1 MRALLRWSLLALAVL
16 AIGGMS
22 YLVLRPNPVT
32 VEVAPVTRGRFVATV
47 EDDGRTRVR
56 DRYVI
61 SAPIAGRLLRLQARA
76 GDGVS
81 ADQVV
86 ATILPSLPA
95 LLDPRTRREA
105 EERLGAAEALVAET
119 ASQVERLKG
128 VREEAETEAVRART
142 LRQSGVM
149 AVQQSE
155 RVELAA
161 LVAERELGAAE
172 MRQHAAEHALDQAR
186 AVLRRFDSP
195 DPAEKLDVKSP
206 ISGRVL
212 RVIRESETPV
222 SGGEPLLEIGDP
234 ADLEIAVDVLT
245 TDAVAIR
252 PGARVSIEH
261 WGGPDALDG
270 RVRLV
275 EPGAFTKVSA
285 LGVEE
290 QRVWVVIDLVSPH
303 DRWVTLGD
311 GFRVDTS
318 IVTEEIDDALL
329 VPQSALFRRDGGWA
343 VFVVRDGAARE
354 RRVEVAHR
362 SASTAAVA
370 AGLAPGDQVV
380 LFPPSALADGATVRP
395 QAAGGRRTD

>member
-1 MRALLRWSLLALAVL
+1 M
-16 AIGGMS
+16 
-22 YLVLRPNPVT
+22 
-32 VEVAPVTRGRFVATV
+32 
-47 EDDGRTRVR
+47 
-56 DRYVI
+56 
-61 SAPIAGRLLRLQARA
+61 
-76 GDGVS
+76 S

-86 ATILPSLPA
+86 STILPSLPA

-128 VREEAETEAVRART
+128 VREEAETEAGRART

-195 DPAEKLDVKSP
+195 DPAEKLDVTSGVKSP

-212 RVIRESETPV
+212 RIIRESETPV

-245 TDAVAIR
+245 TDAAAIR
-252 PGARVSIEH
+252 SGAQVTIEH
-261 WGGPDALDG
+261 WGGPEALDG

-275 EPGAFTKVSA
+275 EPGAFTNVSA

-303 DRWVTLGD
+303 DRWATLGD
-311 GFRVDTS
+311 GFRVDAA

-343 VFVVRDGAARE
+343 VFVVRDGAAHE

-362 SASTAAVA
+362 SARVA
-370 AGLAPGDQVV
+370 ALASGLAPGDQVV
-380 LFPPSALADGATVRP
+380 VFPPSSLTDGATVKS
-395 QAAGGRRTD
+395 QAADGRRTD